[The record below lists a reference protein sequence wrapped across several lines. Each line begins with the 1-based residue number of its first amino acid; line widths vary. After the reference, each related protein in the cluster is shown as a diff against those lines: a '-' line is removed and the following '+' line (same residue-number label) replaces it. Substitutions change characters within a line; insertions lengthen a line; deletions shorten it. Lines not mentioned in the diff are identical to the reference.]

1 MGFYFYKYKSLLYS
15 ELKVYMKTEK
25 KMWTWK
31 RKTKMVLSPWVDDKE
46 WDLEMIWKVWDE
58 SKSLSSSILRE
69 ENRTSRKVAC

>member
-1 MGFYFYKYKSLLYS
+1 
-15 ELKVYMKTEK
+15 
-25 KMWTWK
+25 
-31 RKTKMVLSPWVDDKE
+31 MVLSPWVDDKE